1 MQWVPVGTL
10 GKPHGLKGELKFIP
24 DITDEDVLAAF
35 ETTRVEGKSGETDPL
50 KIASIRGH
58 GQRLIIRFEGIE
70 RIEDAQP
77 LSGKPLLV
85 PKEEFPRLPAGE
97 YYWFQILGLEAYDDT
112 GKFYGT
118 VSEIIETGSNDV
130 YVVRDGDSDSE
141 TLLPNIDDVIQS
153 IDPEQNRLVFHVI
166 DGLL

>member
-10 GKPHGLKGELKFIP
+10 GKTHGLKGELKFIP
-24 DITDEDVLAAF
+24 EITDTELFDGLRTARIGGEDESAPPR
-35 ETTRVEGKSGETDPL
+35 E
-50 KIASIRGH
+50 IASLRGTAS
-58 GQRLIIRFEGIE
+58 RLIIRFEGID

-77 LSGKPLLV
+77 LTGKSLLV
-85 PKEEFPRLPAGE
+85 PQDEFPPLPEGE
-97 YYWFQILGLEAYDDT
+97 HYWFEILGLEAYDDT

-118 VSEIIETGSNDV
+118 VDEIIETGSNDV
-130 YVVRDGDSDSE
+130 YVVREGSDE
-141 TLLPNIDDVIQS
+141 VLLPAIGDVIQS